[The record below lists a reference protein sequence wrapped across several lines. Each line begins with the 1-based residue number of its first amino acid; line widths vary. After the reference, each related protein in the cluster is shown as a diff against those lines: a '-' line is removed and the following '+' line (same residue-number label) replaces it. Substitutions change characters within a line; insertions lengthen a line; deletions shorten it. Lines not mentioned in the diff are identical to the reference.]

1 MSYISLLINS
11 ASVYRFTAGPID
23 GYGQPAKTWAAVTT
37 PVDLS
42 DIACRIQSANGREV
56 KVGIEVVVA
65 DYKLFLGDVI
75 LSEQDKVYVYWGTTP
90 AWYEYEI
97 LMVEDKQDGVDSHH
111 KECYLRIVR

>member
-1 MSYISLLINS
+1 MSYTTLLINS
-11 ASVYRFTAGPID
+11 ASVWRYPAGGAVD
-23 GYGQPAKTWAAVTT
+23 DYGMPAKVYAVV
-37 PVDLS
+37 PALS
-42 DIACRIQSANGREV
+42 DIACRIQSANGREIN
-56 KVGIEVVVA
+56 VGAEVVIA

-97 LMVEDKQDGVDSHH
+97 LMVEDKQDGIDSHH

>member
-1 MSYISLLINS
+1 MSYTSLLINS
-11 ASVYRFTAGPID
+11 ASVYRYTPGTPDA
-23 GYGQPAKTWAAVTT
+23 YGQPTIGASW
-37 PVDLS
+37 
-42 DIACRIQSANGREV
+42 DIVPALLGIPCRIQSAKGREIV
-56 KVGIEVVVA
+56 VGAEVVVA

-75 LSEQDKVYVYWGTTP
+75 LSEQDKVSVYWGTTP